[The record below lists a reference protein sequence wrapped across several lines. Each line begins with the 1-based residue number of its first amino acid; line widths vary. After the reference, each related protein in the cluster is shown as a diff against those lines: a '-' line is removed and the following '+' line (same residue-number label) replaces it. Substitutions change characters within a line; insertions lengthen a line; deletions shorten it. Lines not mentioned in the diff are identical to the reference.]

1 MSNKFSLK
9 SLVHIA
15 IVLGLFLGGM
25 FGARTSSAQGGP
37 YPGGAGVCPSPP
49 LYCASLGCTSNG
61 YNGQPM
67 GSPACLY
74 YRMSD
79 GQPCGSRSCIK

>member
-1 MSNKFSLK
+1 MSNKIWLK
-9 SLVHIA
+9 KVVHIA
-15 IVLGLFLGGM
+15 IVLGLFIGGM

-37 YPGGAGVCPSPP
+37 YPGSGGCPPPP
-49 LYCASLGCTSNG
+49 LFCASLGCTANG

-74 YRMSD
+74 YRMST
-79 GQPCGSRSCIK
+79 GQPCGSSNCTK